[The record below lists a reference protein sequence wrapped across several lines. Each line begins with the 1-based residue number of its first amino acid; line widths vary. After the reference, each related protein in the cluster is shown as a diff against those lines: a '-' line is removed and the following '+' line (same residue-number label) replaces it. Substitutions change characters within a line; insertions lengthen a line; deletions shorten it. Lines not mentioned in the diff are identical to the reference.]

1 MISSI
6 DMSDIT
12 FDDLIGK
19 VILIGVTY
27 VDQQDNL
34 LDRKQWWGVVE
45 NASPD
50 VGIRVALKNSS
61 DPCVLPPD
69 LNSVK
74 RAAPGEYRLKET
86 GEIIKDPDFLTTWTC
101 VEGGAE
107 T

>member
-1 MISSI
+1 
-6 DMSDIT
+6 MSDST

-27 VDQQDNL
+27 VDQEDNL
-34 LDRKQWWGVVE
+34 LDRKQWWGIVE
-45 NASPD
+45 SASSD
-50 VGIRVALKNSS
+50 MGIRVALKNSP

-69 LNSVK
+69 LNAVR
-74 RAAPGEYRLKET
+74 RAPPGEYRLKES

>member
-1 MISSI
+1 
-6 DMSDIT
+6 MSDIT

-27 VDQQDNL
+27 VDKQDNL
-34 LDRKQWWGVVE
+34 LDRKQWWGIVE
-45 NASPD
+45 SASSGI
-50 VGIRVALKNSS
+50 GIRVSLKNSS

-69 LNSVK
+69 LNAIR
-74 RAAPGEYRLKET
+74 RAAPGEYRLKES
-86 GEIIKDPDFLTTWTC
+86 GEIISDPDFLTTWTC

>member
-1 MISSI
+1 
-6 DMSDIT
+6 MSDST

-27 VDQQDNL
+27 VDKEDNL
-34 LDRKQWWGVVE
+34 LDCKQWWGIVE
-45 NASPD
+45 SASSD
-50 VGIRVALKNSS
+50 IGIRVALKNSS

-69 LNSVK
+69 LNAVR
-74 RAAPGEYRLKET
+74 RAPPGEYRLKES

-101 VEGGAE
+101 VEGDTE

>member
-1 MISSI
+1 MA
-6 DMSDIT
+6 DLK

-27 VDQQDNL
+27 VDKHDQL
-34 LDRKQWWGVVE
+34 LDRKQWWGVIE
-45 NASPD
+45 NASSD
-50 VGIRVALKNSS
+50 MGIRVALKNSS

-69 LNSVK
+69 LSAI
-74 RAAPGEYRLKET
+74 RPAPPGEYRLKES

-101 VEGGAE
+101 VEGSAE

>member
-1 MISSI
+1 
-6 DMSDIT
+6 MSDIT

-19 VILIGVTY
+19 VILIGIAY
-27 VDQQDNL
+27 VDKEDKL
-34 LDRKQWWGVVE
+34 LERKQWWGIVE
-45 NASPD
+45 SASTD
-50 VGIRVALKNSS
+50 IGIRVALKNSS

-69 LNSVK
+69 LNAVR
-74 RAAPGEYRLKET
+74 RAPPGEYRLKES

>member
-1 MISSI
+1 
-6 DMSDIT
+6 MSDPT

-27 VDQQDNL
+27 VDKEDNL
-34 LDRKQWWGVVE
+34 LDRKQWWGIVE
-45 NASPD
+45 SASSD
-50 VGIRVALKNSS
+50 GGIRVALKNSS

-69 LNSVK
+69 LNAVR
-74 RAAPGEYRLKET
+74 RAPPGEYRLKESF
-86 GEIIKDPDFLTTWTC
+86 EMIKDPDFLTTWTC